1 MRTGLEGFGLG
12 PADDRTPDA
21 ILRRLLREAS
31 EAIPGL
37 SPDPKQADPVVVMLL
52 KAFSR
57 EYADLYKEL
66 DNTVELA
73 YRALVMRLLQFPR
86 GPKPAT
92 TVLEIESKDPTVA
105 VPSSLEVLCERP
117 VTDRQGRSYPAHFT
131 PVSDTRMS
139 AFDPAYI
146 AYVGTD
152 GRGLLWTVRAGRIR
166 KGMEGEAES
175 FAAPGPACPFLLVA
189 LEGQDVVHEDPCTV
203 FLMGPDSAVNGC
215 LWGRW
220 SIAGPDQM
228 VPIPIVQDRG
238 SFWVPALRDDPGV
251 AEDPEFF
258 SFRTT
263 SRNIR
268 SAYETRFVPLGGE
281 ALLRAPAVS
290 PAAGGT
296 ELPALL
302 APARGVRSWIRID
315 LDPRL
320 TLADLEGLF
329 LTTRAILAANREP
342 RTTGALDLDNSPA
355 QIWMLP
361 EDVTRS
367 NLLAI
372 DEVTDLRSG
381 HAFLPDLP
389 DREPGPRMYRLTEVE
404 DARGARLAV
413 RLHTDQP
420 PSAGVRVEI
429 RYSLCLGPIA
439 NGLASGS
446 VRVIF
451 SPKDFPG
458 IVSATSLVPTLG
470 GEPAP
475 SVSDA
480 DFALRSLLRT
490 RGRAV
495 SRLDYRDLARA
506 YDPGRVMDV
515 EIGRGVKMGSRGPVA
530 CIEAVVKTRPGAF
543 GSDLERRVFRD
554 RLERYLLDRAP
565 AGTHLRL
572 GIRES

>member
-1 MRTGLEGFGLG
+1 MRTGLEGLG
-12 PADDRTPDA
+12 PDPADDRTPDA
-21 ILRRLLREAS
+21 ILRRLLRDAS

-52 KAFSR
+52 RAFSR

-105 VPSSLEVLCERP
+105 VPSSFEVLCERP
-117 VTDRQGRSYPAHFT
+117 VTDRDGRSYPAHFT

-139 AFDPAYI
+139 AFDPTCI
-146 AYVGTD
+146 AHVGAD
-152 GRGLLWTVRAGRIR
+152 GRGQLWTVRGGRIR
-166 KGMEGEAES
+166 KGIAGEAES
-175 FAAPGPACPFLLVA
+175 FSAPSPANPFLLIA
-189 LEGQDVVHEDPCTV
+189 LEGRDASGDDPCTL
-203 FLMGPDSAVNGC
+203 FMMGPDSAVNGC

-220 SIAGPDQM
+220 SIAGPEP
-228 VPIPIVQDRG
+228 VPVPLIQNQGP
-238 SFWVPALRDDPGV
+238 FWVPALRDEHRR
-251 AEDPEFF
+251 AEDPELF

-263 SRNIR
+263 SRSIR
-268 SAYETRFVPLGGE
+268 SPYESCFVPLGGE
-281 ALLRAPAVS
+281 ALLRAPAAS

-302 APARGVRSWIRID
+302 APSRGIRSWIRID

-320 TLADLEGLF
+320 TLANLEGLF
-329 LTTRAILAANREP
+329 PTTRAILAANREP
-342 RTTGALDLDNSPA
+342 RTTGALDLDNSQS

-381 HAFLPDLP
+381 HAFEPDLP
-389 DREPGPRMYRLTEVE
+389 DRQPGSRMYRLTEVE
-404 DARGARLAV
+404 DSRGARLAV
-413 RLHTDQP
+413 RLHTDHP

-429 RYSLCLGPIA
+429 RYSVCLGPIA

-475 SVSDA
+475 PVSDA

-495 SRLDYRDLARA
+495 SGLDYKDLARA

-515 EIGRGVKMGSRGPVA
+515 EVGRGVKMGPRGPVA
-530 CIEAVVKTRPGAF
+530 CIEVVIGVRPGAF

-565 AGTHLRL
+565 VGTHLRL
-572 GIRES
+572 GIREP